1 MEMFQ
6 LVSRLVLNTDDYDKS
21 LKQAESDGSHLDDIE
36 TSLTLHDEQFQ
47 QDIEED
53 DALSVEDKES
63 ELTLEDSDYKGALEQ
78 AEADT
83 ESFSATVGDIFEGLK
98 GILVT
103 AGVTAVIS
111 GIIGDLTEAVDLAR
125 SMGDSIDK
133 SSRAMSLST
142 DAYQEWQHV
151 LDINGASITDLN
163 RGLMNMRKVMGG
175 GEASKEFTEGMD
187 RLGLSA
193 KVANGEIKSTEQL
206 LDASLKA
213 LADYGGEDR
222 DYIAQALFGRGGTKL
237 NAMFDGTSKDIEDL
251 KKQAH
256 DLGLVMSE
264 ESVAN
269 AAAYNDSVTN
279 MNASIQAFKIA
290 MIEDILPSLT
300 DMANKVAT
308 IVAFFNPRNKQ
319 KTLSE
324 MYAGAEDEF
333 AEQLVTIEGTADAA
347 ETLAD
352 KLLSMG
358 DTSKMTAEQY
368 AIWKGTAEELI
379 GMVPELGKV
388 IDTETGQITAN
399 SDEIKENI
407 KQWERLAKAKALQTL
422 KEEKLSALYE
432 KQKDLINES
441 VEANR
446 SAAEAEGKRGAAIDN
461 LNKVLAKAGIAGLGR
476 DATYEDIGKA
486 QARAISSYEGDEYAL
501 GQYSLELSNA
511 VSEFTSANAKSEEAK
526 KKVADLTAEVEKG
539 KQEYAEW
546 EAVANEMYGIV
557 DEDANSAI
565 SQVKDLNSELQ
576 KLPHAVRITIGGE
589 RAMTHAIGSAYIPYD
604 NYPAVLHRGEQVLTA
619 TEARQRGEDVNLD
632 NLESRI
638 ENAIRRG
645 MEGAEVRS
653 YLNGRDITDEVNRN
667 NMQSVKGRRFA
678 T

>member
-1 MEMFQ
+1 MDMFQ

-21 LKQAESDGSHLDDIE
+21 LRQAESDGSQLDDIE
-36 TSLTLHDEQFQ
+36 TSLTLHDDQFQ

-53 DALSVEDKES
+53 DALDVEDKES
-63 ELTLEDSDYKGALEQ
+63 ELTLEDGDYKGALEQ

-125 SMGDSIDK
+125 SIGDNIDK

-142 DAYQEWQHV
+142 EAYQEWQYV

-175 GEASKEFTEGMD
+175 GQASKEFTEGMD

-251 KKQAH
+251 KQQAH

-269 AAAYNDSVTN
+269 AAAYNDAVTN
-279 MNASIQAFKIA
+279 MNASIQAFKVAIV
-290 MIEDILPSLT
+290 EDILPSLT
-300 DMANKVAT
+300 DVANKVAY

-333 AEQLVTIEGTADAA
+333 AEQLVEIEGTADAA

-352 KLLSMG
+352 KLLAMG

-407 KQWERLAKAKALQTL
+407 KQWEQLAKTKALQTL

-446 SAAEAEGKRGAAIDN
+446 KASETSKARVKALDEINKILGEGNELAENATLEDVFEAQTKFTTENPYDSA
-461 LNKVLAKAGIAGLGR
+461 
-476 DATYEDIGKA
+476 
-486 QARAISSYEGDEYAL
+486 
-501 GQYSLELSNA
+501 GQIKLSNA
-511 VSEFTSANAKSEEAK
+511 IGIWTTANREAIEAQE
-526 KKVADLTAEVEKG
+526 KVASLTEEIENG

-546 EAVANEMYGIV
+546 EAVADEMYGVV
-557 DEDANSAI
+557 DDDANSAI

-604 NYPAVLHRGEQVLTA
+604 NYPAILHRGEQVLTA

>member
-1 MEMFQ
+1 MDMFQ

-21 LKQAESDGSHLDDIE
+21 LRQAESDGSQLDDIE
-36 TSLTLHDEQFQ
+36 TSLTLHDDQFQ

-53 DALSVEDKES
+53 DALDVEDKES
-63 ELTLEDSDYKGALEQ
+63 ELTLEDGDYKGALEQ

-125 SMGDSIDK
+125 SIGDNIDK

-142 DAYQEWQHV
+142 EAYQEWQYV

-175 GEASKEFTEGMD
+175 GQASKEFTEGMD

-251 KKQAH
+251 KQQAH

-269 AAAYNDSVTN
+269 AASYNDAVTN
-279 MNASIQAFKIA
+279 MNASIEAFKVAIV
-290 MIEDILPSLT
+290 EDILPSLT
-300 DMANKVAT
+300 DVANKVAY

-333 AEQLVTIEGTADAA
+333 AEQLVEIEGTADAA

-352 KLLSMG
+352 KLLAMG
-358 DTSKMTAEQY
+358 DTSKMTTEQY

-407 KQWERLAKAKALQTL
+407 KQWEQLAKTKALQTL

-446 SAAEAEGKRGAAIDN
+446 KASETSKARVKALDEINKILGEGNELAENATLEDVFEAQTKFTTENPYDSA
-461 LNKVLAKAGIAGLGR
+461 
-476 DATYEDIGKA
+476 
-486 QARAISSYEGDEYAL
+486 
-501 GQYSLELSNA
+501 GQIKLSNA
-511 VSEFTSANAKSEEAK
+511 IGIWTTANREAIEAQE
-526 KKVADLTAEVEKG
+526 KVASLTEEIENG

-546 EAVANEMYGIV
+546 EAVADEMYGVV
-557 DEDANSAI
+557 DDDANSAI

-604 NYPAVLHRGEQVLTA
+604 NYPAILHRGEQVLTA